1 MIRRLFVAL
10 SLTGVAVVTV
20 LVLRR
25 SGGPEALFVLP
36 AGNHMAALGAMV
48 LEVLLRAVRFVIL
61 GTVMGAAVPLTVATM
76 AQLAGDGGG
85 AVTPSR
91 SGSDPAKA
99 LILSRNR
106 IRGGHIGALLVGE
119 VVAEAALLPVCA
131 LVMALSL
138 DVSMTAMG
146 ATLTWSVASLTLVGL
161 AVRLA
166 PTRDSSAPRLLQR
179 FGVTGPRW
187 ERVVTVAA
195 DFRQAAGAL
204 RRISPVHLLLLAGA
218 TVGHIAAR
226 LATLPALAGSEFA
239 SENLAEL
246 LGWPFFLLYG
256 APLIPIPAGG
266 GAIEAGFAEL
276 VGGYLP
282 REQLGALTF
291 WWRFYTFHL
300 FALVGWLVITIPI
313 RRKPPQRTAPEA

>member
-10 SLTGVAVVTV
+10 GLTGVAIATV

-25 SGGPEALFVLP
+25 SGGPETLFVLP
-36 AGNHMAALGAMV
+36 AANHLGALAAMS
-48 LEVLLRAVRFVIL
+48 LEVVMRGARFVIL
-61 GTVMGAAVPLTVATM
+61 GAVMGVTVPLLLATL

-99 LILSRNR
+99 LILSRHG

-131 LVMALSL
+131 LILFLLLDGVSLTAMVASLSWSVAALSL
-138 DVSMTAMG
+138 VG
-146 ATLTWSVASLTLVGL
+146 VAVW
-161 AVRLA
+161 LA
-166 PTRDSSAPRLLQR
+166 PTRDSSAPGLLRRL
-179 FGVTGPRW
+179 GVTGPRW
-187 ERVVTVAA
+187 ERLVAIAA

-204 RRISPVHLLLLAGA
+204 KRISPVRLTLLAAA
-218 TVGHIAAR
+218 TVGHIGAR
-226 LATLPALAGSEFA
+226 LLVLPALAGSGFA

-256 APLIPIPAGG
+256 APLIPVPAGG
-266 GAIEAGFAEL
+266 GVIEAGFVYW
-276 VGGYLP
+276 VGEHLP
-282 REQLGALTF
+282 TERLGALLF

-300 FALVGWLVITIPI
+300 FALAGWLAITIPL
-313 RRKPPQRTAPEA
+313 RRRTPK

>member
-10 SLTGVAVVTV
+10 SLAGVAIATV
-20 LVLRR
+20 LVLRG
-25 SGGPEALFVLP
+25 SGGPEALFVLS
-36 AGNHMAALGAMV
+36 AGNHLAALGAMV
-48 LEVLLRAVRFVIL
+48 LEVVMRGARFAIL
-61 GTVMGAAVPLTVATM
+61 GAAMGATVPLLVGTA

-99 LILSRNR
+99 LVLSRHGV
-106 IRGGHIGALLVGE
+106 RGGYIGALLVGE
-119 VVAEAALLPVCA
+119 IVAEATLLPVCA
-131 LVMALSL
+131 LIMVLALNVDL
-138 DVSMTAMG
+138 AEMG
-146 ATLTWSVASLTLVGL
+146 ATLSWSVAALSLVGV
-161 AVRLA
+161 AVWLA

-179 FGVTGPRW
+179 LGVTGPRW
-187 ERVVTVAA
+187 ERLVTIAA

-204 RRISPVHLLLLAGA
+204 RRISLLRLTLLAGA
-218 TVGHIAAR
+218 TVAHIGAR
-226 LATLPALAGSEFA
+226 LLVLPALAGAELA

-266 GAIEAGFAEL
+266 GAIEAGFVYWVGDHLPAEKL
-276 VGGYLP
+276 GGL
-282 REQLGALTF
+282 LF

-300 FALVGWLVITIPI
+300 FALAGWLAITISLR
-313 RRKPPQRTAPEA
+313 RRKPQGSENG

>member
-10 SLTGVAVVTV
+10 SLTGVAVATV

-25 SGGPEALFVLP
+25 SGGAETLFVLP
-36 AGNHMAALGAMV
+36 VGNHLGALGAMS
-48 LEVLLRAVRFVIL
+48 LEVVMRGARFVIL
-61 GTVMGAAVPLTVATM
+61 GAVMGVTVPLAIATM

-99 LILSRNR
+99 LILSRR
-106 IRGGHIGALLVGE
+106 GLRGGHIGALLVGE
-119 VVAEAALLPVCA
+119 VVAEAVLLPVCA
-131 LVMALSL
+131 LILVLWLESVSL
-138 DVSMTAMG
+138 TAM
-146 ATLTWSVASLTLVGL
+146 AASLSWSVAALTLVGV
-161 AVRLA
+161 AVWLA

-179 FGVTGPRW
+179 VGVTGPRW
-187 ERVVTVAA
+187 ERLVTIAA

-204 RRISPVHLLLLAGA
+204 KRISPVRLSLLAAA
-218 TVGHIAAR
+218 TVGHIGAR
-226 LATLPALAGSEFA
+226 LLVLPALAGSGFA
-239 SENLAEL
+239 ADNLAEL

-266 GAIEAGFAEL
+266 GAIETGFVYWVGEHLPAE
-276 VGGYLP
+276 
-282 REQLGALTF
+282 RLGALLF

-300 FALVGWLVITIPI
+300 FALIGWLVIAIPL
-313 RRKPPQRTAPEA
+313 RRRTPK